1 MTEETKFSDIK
12 CPKCGCSP
20 EIRIRTRERSMG
32 NAEVRCAYNCLHYGT
47 AFHGSRKDAV
57 RVELERAWIKLVAEY
72 ADKQAQNKAD

>member
-1 MTEETKFSDIK
+1 
-12 CPKCGCSP
+12 
-20 EIRIRTRERSMG
+20 MG